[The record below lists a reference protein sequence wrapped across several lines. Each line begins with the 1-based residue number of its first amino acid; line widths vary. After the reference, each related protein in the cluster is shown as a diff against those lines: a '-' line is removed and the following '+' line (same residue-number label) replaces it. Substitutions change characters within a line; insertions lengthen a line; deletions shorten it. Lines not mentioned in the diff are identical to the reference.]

1 MKINKFIK
9 KLPDKQRKLDM
20 RINQNDNFEK
30 LYNDF
35 QKSSRHIDQE
45 QKRIM
50 QSQKDMKKHYDEL
63 TERINKRFKNL

>member
-20 RINQNDNFEK
+20 KINQNNNFEK

-45 QKRIM
+45 QKRMM
-50 QSQKDMKKHYDEL
+50 QNQKDMKKHFDEL
-63 TERINKRFKNL
+63 TERVNKR

>member
-1 MKINKFIK
+1 MKINEFIK

-20 RINQNDNFEK
+20 KISQNDNFDK

-50 QSQKDMKKHYDEL
+50 QNQKDMKKHFDEL
-63 TERINKRFKNL
+63 TERVNKRFKNL

>member
-20 RINQNDNFEK
+20 KISQNDNFDK

-45 QKRIM
+45 QKRMM
-50 QSQKDMKKHYDEL
+50 QSQKDMEKHFDEL
-63 TERINKRFKNL
+63 TERVNKR

>member
-20 RINQNDNFEK
+20 KISQNDNFDK

-45 QKRIM
+45 QK
-50 QSQKDMKKHYDEL
+50 DMKKHFDVL
-63 TERINKRFKNL
+63 TERVNKG

>member
-1 MKINKFIK
+1 MKINEFIK

-20 RINQNDNFEK
+20 KINQNNNFDK

-45 QKRIM
+45 QKRMM
-50 QSQKDMKKHYDEL
+50 QSQKDMKKHFNEL
-63 TERINKRFKNL
+63 TERVNKRFKNL

>member
-45 QKRIM
+45 QKRMM
-50 QSQKDMKKHYDEL
+50 QNQKVMKKHFDEL
-63 TERINKRFKNL
+63 TERVNKR

>member
-9 KLPDKQRKLDM
+9 KLPDKQRKLNM
-20 RINQNDNFEK
+20 KINQNNNFDK

-45 QKRIM
+45 QKRMM
-50 QSQKDMKKHYDEL
+50 QSQKDMKKHFDEL
-63 TERINKRFKNL
+63 TERVNKRFKNL

>member
-9 KLPDKQRKLDM
+9 KLHDKQRKLDM

-45 QKRIM
+45 QKRMM
-50 QSQKDMKKHYDEL
+50 QNQKVMKKHFDKL
-63 TERINKRFKNL
+63 TERVNKR

>member
-9 KLPDKQRKLDM
+9 KLHDKQRKLDM
-20 RINQNDNFEK
+20 RINQNDILEK

-45 QKRIM
+45 QKRMM
-50 QSQKDMKKHYDEL
+50 QNQKVMKKHFDKL
-63 TERINKRFKNL
+63 TERVNKR

>member
-20 RINQNDNFEK
+20 KINQNNNFDK

-45 QKRIM
+45 QKRMM
-50 QSQKDMKKHYDEL
+50 QSQKDMKKHFDEL
-63 TERINKRFKNL
+63 TERVNKRFKNL

>member
-20 RINQNDNFEK
+20 KISQNDNFDR

-45 QKRIM
+45 QKRMM
-50 QSQKDMKKHYDEL
+50 QSQKDMKKYFDEL
-63 TERINKRFKNL
+63 TERVNKR

>member
-9 KLPDKQRKLDM
+9 KIHDKQRKLDM

-35 QKSSRHIDQE
+35 QKSSRHIDQG
-45 QKRIM
+45 QKRMM
-50 QSQKDMKKHYDEL
+50 QNQKVMKKHFDKL
-63 TERINKRFKNL
+63 AERVNKR

>member
-20 RINQNDNFEK
+20 KIGQNDNFDK

-45 QKRIM
+45 QKRMM
-50 QSQKDMKKHYDEL
+50 QSQKDMKKHFDEL
-63 TERINKRFKNL
+63 TERVNKR

>member
-1 MKINKFIK
+1 MKINEFIK

-20 RINQNDNFEK
+20 KINQNNNFDK

-45 QKRIM
+45 QKRMM
-50 QSQKDMKKHYDEL
+50 QSQKDMKKHFDEL
-63 TERINKRFKNL
+63 TERVNKRFKNL